1 MIDNALHQKLM
12 AIADMFLS
20 VPSEFGLYQ
29 VWPKVKYGLHISDDR
44 EVKRLT
50 LELVREMLTRGAR
63 AGHYDDP
70 SSWMTYFEET
80 TPDEVVARID
90 HEWDALGSLP
100 SIDDICWFEYPARE
114 LAMP

>member
-1 MIDNALHQKLM
+1 MTDNTLHQKLM

-29 VWPKVKYGLHISDDR
+29 VWPKVKYGLKIADDR
-44 EVKRLT
+44 EVKRIT
-50 LELVREMLTRGAR
+50 LVLICEMLRRGAR

-70 SSWMTYFEET
+70 SSWMNYFEET
-80 TPDEVVARID
+80 TPDEVVARIGR
-90 HEWDALGSLP
+90 EWDALGGLP

-114 LAMP
+114 PAKP

>member
-1 MIDNALHQKLM
+1 MTDDTLRRKLV

-29 VWPKVKYGLHISDDR
+29 VWPKVKYGLQIADDR
-44 EVKRLT
+44 EVKRIT
-50 LELVREMLTRGAR
+50 LELVREMLKRGAR

-70 SSWMTYFEET
+70 SSWMNYFEET
-80 TPDEVVARID
+80 APDEVVARIGR
-90 HEWDALGSLP
+90 EWDALSNLP

-114 LAMP
+114 TAKP

>member
-1 MIDNALHQKLM
+1 MIDNTLHQKLM
-12 AIADMFLS
+12 AIVDMFLS

-50 LELVREMLTRGAR
+50 LELAREMLTRGAR

-90 HEWDALGSLP
+90 REWDALKGLP
-100 SIDDICWFEYPARE
+100 SIDDICWFEYPSRE
-114 LAMP
+114 AAKP